1 MTKTYS
7 KTRILVEG
15 ALMIALSTVLSM
27 IQIPLMPHGGS
38 ITLFS
43 MVPILVMSYRH
54 GAKWGI
60 MTAFVNSLIQ
70 LVQGLGNLAYCQT
83 LTAQVGCVLLD
94 YLLAF
99 TVLGFACLIAKPFRS
114 RTVGV
119 GVSAFVVCLLRFFV
133 QLSVRLHRLEGLRL
147 RFQLDD
153 RNRLSRHLQHERGR
167 SVLAVQC
174 RVQRHLHAARSHSD
188 HGPCGDPDPCRTAD
202 LRPAE
207 RKSVSFFRSHF
218 FPPGRAFPRREF
230 FLQKI
235 PKKLLTIRQS
245 AGIITSV
252 VRHGTNI
259 WGISSAG
266 RRLHGMQ
273 EVTGSIPV
281 FSTRRKSTARKRVVF
296 FVITDQRRN
305 YELRDRIQQ

>member
-133 QLSVRLHRLEGLRL
+133 QLSVRLHRLERLRL

-153 RNRLSRHLQHERGR
+153 RDRLSRHLQHERGR
-167 SVLAVQC
+167 SVLAVQR

-207 RKSVSFFRSHF
+207 RKSVSFFAVI
-218 FPPGRAFPRREF
+218 FPAGKGISPAGI

-245 AGIITSV
+245 AGIITPV

-266 RRLHGMQ
+266 RALAWHARGHRFDPGILHHKGLS
-273 EVTGSIPV
+273 E
-281 FSTRRKSTARKRVVF
+281 KS
-296 FVITDQRRN
+296 
-305 YELRDRIQQ
+305 DRSFLLG